1 MDLTISQKKK
11 SNNIPCRF
19 DPHKHFRNH
28 EPETEPLRTIERSIM
43 NVDLDVEQLE
53 AEAEAIE
60 NNSQVVDQEI
70 EDMKRR
76 VLEMEEEAQK
86 LNQMHEVVQSQ
97 IPKDAAAAAAAQVA
111 MDENSIYVGQV
122 DYDSTP
128 EELQALFQSCGTI
141 NRVTILCDKFTGQP
155 KGYAYIEFAS
165 KDAVESACL
174 LNDTLFRGRHLKV
187 TPKRVNERGYNS
199 GYRGGRG
206 GRGGRGRGG
215 FGGRGGYAPRGG
227 RGRGRGRGRMGGM
240 GMGMG
245 MGMGGMGGMGF
256 HPYAY

>member
-1 MDLTISQKKK
+1 
-11 SNNIPCRF
+11 
-19 DPHKHFRNH
+19 
-28 EPETEPLRTIERSIM
+28 M
-43 NVDLDVEQLE
+43 NVDLDVAQLE

-60 NNSQVVDQEI
+60 NNTQVVDQEI

-76 VLEMEEEAQK
+76 VQEMEEEAQK
-86 LNQMHEVVQSQ
+86 LNQMHSHVQAQ
-97 IPKDAAAAAAAQVA
+97 IPKDAAATAAAAAAA

-122 DYDSTP
+122 DYEATP

-165 KDAVESACL
+165 HDAVESACL
-174 LNDTLFRGRHLKV
+174 LNDTSFRGRQLKV
-187 TPKRVNERGYNS
+187 TPKRVNERGFNFAQ
-199 GYRGGRG
+199 RGGRG

-215 FGGRGGYAPRGG
+215 FGGRGGFNPNFGGRGGYAPRGG
-227 RGRGRGRGRMGGM
+227 RGRGRGRGPAY
-240 GMGMG
+240 
-245 MGMGGMGGMGF
+245 

>member
-1 MDLTISQKKK
+1 
-11 SNNIPCRF
+11 
-19 DPHKHFRNH
+19 
-28 EPETEPLRTIERSIM
+28 M
-43 NVDLDVEQLE
+43 NVDLDVAQLE

-60 NNSQVVDQEI
+60 NTSTQVVDQEI

-86 LNQMHEVVQSQ
+86 LNQMHSHVQSQ
-97 IPKDAAAAAAAQVA
+97 IPKDAAAIAAAAAAA

-122 DYDSTP
+122 DYEATP

-165 KDAVESACL
+165 RDAVDSACL
-174 LNDTLFRGRHLKV
+174 LNDTTFRGRQLKV
-187 TPKRVNERGYNS
+187 TPKRVNERGFNFAN
-199 GYRGGRG
+199 RG

-215 FGGRGGYAPRGG
+215 YAGRGAYGGRGGYAPRGG
-227 RGRGRGRGRMGGM
+227 RGRGRGRGRGPAY
-240 GMGMG
+240 
-245 MGMGGMGGMGF
+245 